1 MRVSV
6 CVFDAY
12 GTLFDVSAA
21 ARRLAAEPG
30 REGFAAVWPRLSELW
45 RAKQLSYT
53 WLRTAAG
60 VHADFETVTRE
71 ALDWAAEAVG
81 GLAPE
86 DHAALMALYRRLDA
100 YPEVPG
106 VLAALKAAGVR
117 TAILSNGAPGMLAAA
132 VDGAGIG
139 DRLDAVLSAESVGR
153 FKPAP
158 EVYGLV
164 GRRFGVAAGQVLFVS
179 SNGWDVAAAAGW
191 GFRTLWANRAAEPVE
206 RLPWRPE
213 RIAPDLTGV
222 PAMAAALTT

>member
-1 MRVSV
+1 MPAPV

-30 REGFAAVWPRLSELW
+30 REAFAAVWPRLSELW
-45 RAKQLSYT
+45 RLKQLQYT

-81 GLAPE
+81 GLSAE
-86 DHAALMALYRRLDA
+86 DRGALMALYRRLDA
-100 YPEVPG
+100 YPEVAE
-106 VLAALKAAGVR
+106 VLAALKAAGAR

-132 VDGAGIG
+132 VESAGIG
-139 DRLDAVLSAESVGR
+139 DALDAVLSAESVGR

-164 GRRFGVAAGQVLFVS
+164 GRRFGAAAGQVLFVS
-179 SNGWDVAAAAGW
+179 SNGWDAAAAAGY
-191 GFRTLWANRAAEPVE
+191 GFRTLWVNRAAEPVE

-213 RIAPDLTGV
+213 RIAADLTGA
-222 PAMAAALTT
+222 PAAAAALTT